1 MKRFYVFA
9 VSISLIVLL
18 ILWIG
23 PINIIN
29 AFKTASW
36 GWLLVALLI
45 HLLVIEVR
53 SLRWGFIIDKPFEIK
68 NNYIVKTIGLF
79 AGNFSPMRTAGEV
92 LNAVAGKKINKISL
106 SEGLSA
112 GLTERLFDFLIVAL
126 LLIIASVW
134 IENMRFVSILG
145 AVGALVMVLLVY
157 LVNWRED
164 TSIWIYDKIHPFLC
178 KLPINEGTLDNI
190 YSKLTKG
197 LKGMT
202 THTNSFTTSRNLVFV
217 AILAFMSWI
226 LECLRL
232 FVVFYAFNVQISF
245 TSVIVIL
252 ILANIVGIASALPGG
267 IGSIELSLTGLFALF
282 GVPAALGGSIALAD
296 RLVSF
301 WMVSVLGIF
310 FSSYYAK
317 DILGE
322 IKNYTLD
329 IGILKDK

>member
-1 MKRFYVFA
+1 MLV
-9 VSISLIVLL
+9 
-18 ILWIG
+18 LWIG
-23 PINIIN
+23 PTNIIN
-29 AFKTASW
+29 AFKTAKW
-36 GWLLVALLI
+36 EWLLVALLI
-45 HLLVIEVR
+45 HLLVIQIR
-53 SLRWGFIIDKPFEIK
+53 ALRWGFIINKPFEIK

-92 LNAVAGKKINKISL
+92 LNALAGKKINKISL

-126 LLIIASVW
+126 LLIIASIW

-145 AVGALVMVLLVY
+145 AAGALMMVLLVY

-164 TSIWIYDKIHPFLC
+164 TSIWIYNKIHPVLC
-178 KLPINEGTLDNI
+178 KLPINKETLDNM
-190 YSKLTKG
+190 YLKFTEG

-202 THTNSFTTSRNLVFV
+202 THANSFTTSKNLVFV
-217 AILAFMSWI
+217 SILAFMSWI

-232 FVVFYAFNVQISF
+232 YVVFYAFNVQISF
-245 TSVIVIL
+245 TSVIIIL
-252 ILANIVGIASALPGG
+252 ILANIIGIASALPGG

-301 WMVSVLGIF
+301 WMVSVLGII

-329 IGILKDK
+329 IKVLKDK

>member
-9 VSISLIVLL
+9 VSIALIILL

-23 PINIIN
+23 PVNIIN

-36 GWLLVALLI
+36 RWLLVALLI
-45 HLLVIEVR
+45 HLLVIEIR
-53 SLRWGFIIDKPFEIK
+53 ALRWGFIINKPFEVK

-79 AGNFSPMRTAGEV
+79 AGNFSPMRSAGEV
-92 LNAVAGKKINKISL
+92 LNALAGKKINKISL

-112 GLTERLFDFLIVAL
+112 GLTERLFDFLIVAF
-126 LLIIASVW
+126 LLIISSIW

-145 AVGALVMVLLVY
+145 AAGSLLMVLLVY

-164 TSIWIYDKIHPFLC
+164 TSIWIYDKIHPILC
-178 KLPINEGTLDNI
+178 KLPINKETLDNI
-190 YSKLTKG
+190 YLKFTEG

-202 THTNSFTTSRNLVFV
+202 SHANSFTTSKNLVFV
-217 AILAFMSWI
+217 SILAFMSWI
-226 LECLRL
+226 LECIRL
-232 FVVFYAFNVQISF
+232 YVVFYAFNVQISF
-245 TSVIVIL
+245 TSVIIIL
-252 ILANIVGIASALPGG
+252 ILANIIGIASALPGG

-301 WMVSVLGIF
+301 WMVSVLGII

-329 IGILKDK
+329 IKV

>member
-1 MKRFYVFA
+1 MKRFYIFA
-9 VSISLIVLL
+9 VSIALIILL
-18 ILWIG
+18 VLWIG
-23 PINIIN
+23 PINIIT
-29 AFKTASW
+29 AFKSAKW
-36 GWLLVALLI
+36 EWLLVALLI

-53 SLRWGFIIDKPFEIK
+53 ALRWGFIINKPFEIK

-92 LNAVAGKKINKISL
+92 LNALAGKKINKISL

-126 LLIIASVW
+126 LLIVASVW

-145 AVGALVMVLLVY
+145 AAGALIMVLVVY

-164 TSIWIYDKIHPFLC
+164 TSIWIYNKIHPVLC
-178 KLPINEGTLDNI
+178 KLPINKETLDNI
-190 YSKLTKG
+190 YLKFTEG

-202 THTNSFTTSRNLVFV
+202 SHTNSFTTSRNLVLV

-232 FVVFYAFNVQISF
+232 YVVFYAFNVQISF

-252 ILANIVGIASALPGG
+252 ILANIIGIASALPGG
-267 IGSIELSLTGLFALF
+267 MGSIELSLTGLFALF

-301 WMVSVLGIF
+301 WMVSILGII

-329 IGILKDK
+329 IRVLKDE

>member
-9 VSISLIVLL
+9 VSISLIILL